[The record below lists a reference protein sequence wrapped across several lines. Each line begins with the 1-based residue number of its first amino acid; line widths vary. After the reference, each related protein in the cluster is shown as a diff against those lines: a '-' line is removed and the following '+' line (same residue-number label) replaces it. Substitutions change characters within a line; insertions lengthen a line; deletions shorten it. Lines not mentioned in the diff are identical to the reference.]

1 MELSHCLYLSRFS
14 GTIGDTGLRDL
25 LKQARENN
33 QARAITGALLFDGER
48 FVQLIEGPVADM
60 AELVQRLCSD
70 RRHHDVT
77 VVSEGPIAARR
88 CRRWT
93 AGYVEID
100 RVDQFER
107 CLGLPPGAHAGVSN
121 EAALTAFDALL
132 ASADV
137 E

>member
-33 QARAITGALLFDGER
+33 RSRAVTGALLFDGER
-48 FVQLIEGPVADM
+48 FVQLVEGPPGVIADLAARLRVDPRHHGFTLLGDGPVA
-60 AELVQRLCSD
+60 L
-70 RRHHDVT
+70 RRH
-77 VVSEGPIAARR
+77 
-88 CRRWT
+88 RRWT

-107 CLGLPPGAHAGVSN
+107 AVGPGAGDA
-121 EAALTAFDALL
+121 EAALTAFDELF